1 MVKASKAQRFKISPL
16 ASLAVISLTV
26 SVIGLTLSGVGSVS
40 ATQVEACNDDTAE
53 AAEADGSLS
62 IAQGSIVREVTKEEV
77 PAPDFQLFWNGLNKT
92 WLSDEQMALLNK
104 AYEIGFQDG
113 GHEHAE
119 IVQAVLLQ
127 ETIAGQL
134 GRIGH
139 LTAPVGKRSYGVM
152 QVKVSA
158 ARDVLRHFK
167 GEFGR
172 FKADEQLIAQLMMDD
187 EFNLRMGSKFLLHL
201 APKAKSV
208 EKMLVAYNIG
218 LRASRS
224 VNKPGEFKY
233 VVRTMNNLNK
243 VVKPFNERFQVQEP
257 VQLALN

>member
-1 MVKASKAQRFKISPL
+1 
-16 ASLAVISLTV
+16 
-26 SVIGLTLSGVGSVS
+26 
-40 ATQVEACNDDTAE
+40 
-53 AAEADGSLS
+53 
-62 IAQGSIVREVTKEEV
+62 
-77 PAPDFQLFWNGLNKT
+77 
-92 WLSDEQMALLNK
+92 
-104 AYEIGFQDG
+104 
-113 GHEHAE
+113 
-119 IVQAVLLQ
+119 LQ

-158 ARDVLRHFK
+158 ARDVLRHYK
-167 GEFGR
+167 SEFGR
-172 FKADEQLIAQLMMDD
+172 FKADEQLIATLMMDD
-187 EFNLRMGSKFLLHL
+187 EFNLRMGSKFLIHL

-224 VNKPGEFKY
+224 VSQPNEFKY
-233 VVRTMNNLNK
+233 VLRTMNNLTK

>member
-1 MVKASKAQRFKISPL
+1 MSETAKVQRFKISPL
-16 ASLAVISLTV
+16 VSLAVLSVV
-26 SVIGLTLSGVGSVS
+26 SVMGLMFSGMASVDANLNAAACESEIKDASAAVGTLAQGVGERA
-40 ATQVEACNDDTAE
+40 ATNDE
-53 AAEADGSLS
+53 SGSD
-62 IAQGSIVREVTKEEV
+62 VK
-77 PAPDFQLFWNGLNKT
+77 LFWNGLNKT

-113 GHEHAE
+113 GHQHAE

-139 LTAPVGKRSYGVM
+139 LTAPVGKRSYGIM

-158 ARDVLRHFK
+158 GRDVLRHYK
-167 GEFGR
+167 SEFGR
-172 FKADEQLIAQLMMDD
+172 FKADEELIAKLMMDD
-187 EFNLRMGSKFLLHL
+187 EFNLRVGSKFLMHL

-224 VNKPGEFKY
+224 IAEPSEFKY
-233 VVRTMNNLNK
+233 VIRTMRNLNK

-257 VQLALN
+257 VRLAMN